1 MFFCTGV
8 GRKNVLFVDDVKS
21 WGSWNMRANISVFL
35 VVIIEKILEDS

>member
-21 WGSWNMRANISVFL
+21 LIMTISVFL
-35 VVIIEKILEDS
+35 IVIIEKILEDS

>member
-21 WGSWNMRANISVFL
+21 LIMTISVFL
-35 VVIIEKILEDS
+35 VVIIEKILEDSWNVL